1 MRLHEKT
8 IPQRGITRLT
18 NVDRREQTVVRRFA
32 AAYNRHDVVEVLDSI
47 DPRCSFPVLT
57 KFGIEPTFENYR
69 KFTASFLAALPDLH
83 HTIEGMVAEDEKVW
97 VNYTIRGTHEGLF
110 RNVPATHKHISW
122 SLIAMYRVVN
132 GRIVEA
138 DFQSD
143 DLSLLRQLG
152 ALPAS

>member
-1 MRLHEKT
+1 MSIEENK
-8 IPQRGITRLT
+8 
-18 NVDRREQTVVRRFA
+18 DVVRRFA
-32 AAYNRHDVVEVLDSI
+32 AAYNRHDDVAEILDSI
-47 DPRCSFPVLT
+47 DPRCSLPVLT
-57 KFGIEPTFENYR
+57 KFGIEPTFENYG

-110 RNVPATHKHISW
+110 RNVPATHKQISW
-122 SLIAMYRVVN
+122 SLIGMYRVAD
-132 GRIVEA
+132 GMIVEA

-152 ALPAS
+152 VLPAA